1 MRAPLQWLKKH
12 GYEAHL
18 MAFCLMTLPPVLLYY
33 SVRRDLDSM
42 TWGLLGVVI
51 LGNLIALWVK

>member
-1 MRAPLQWLKKH
+1 
-12 GYEAHL
+12 